1 MKIENTLTAD
11 ASWAAQAG
19 IAPAEIK
26 TVGQY
31 AQQQFKQGKYH
42 EALRLF
48 YLLAR
53 IDGTQARHWLDLGL
67 CYQQFKEHE
76 QALFCFTQAQQRRA
90 HDPYPAYYATLSL
103 QALGKISDA
112 KTTQDAALRLCGR
125 NRNYASLRQVIR
137 KMGVSL

>member
-19 IAPAEIK
+19 IAPSEIK

-53 IDGTQARHWLDLGL
+53 IDGTQARHWLDLGCAISNLKNTNKL
-67 CYQQFKEHE
+67 CFASRRHNN
-76 QALFCFTQAQQRRA
+76 AAHMILTQRI
-90 HDPYPAYYATLSL
+90 T
-103 QALGKISDA
+103 
-112 KTTQDAALRLCGR
+112 RL
-125 NRNYASLRQVIR
+125 
-137 KMGVSL
+137 